1 MAAYFYTNVVGMS
14 AAVVG
19 TILLLSRV
27 FDGFSDAIMGV
38 IVDRTKSKYGKAR
51 VWVLRMII
59 PFGAAAVLM
68 FMVPAQASEMVQ
80 AIYVFITYNFA
91 VTIVYTA
98 LNLPYG
104 TMAVRMT

>member
-1 MAAYFYTNVVGMS
+1 MYKRQ
-14 AAVVG
+14 
-19 TILLLSRV
+19 ILLLSRV

-68 FMVPAQASEMVQ
+68 FRCV
-80 AIYVFITYNFA
+80 
-91 VTIVYTA
+91 
-98 LNLPYG
+98 
-104 TMAVRMT
+104 